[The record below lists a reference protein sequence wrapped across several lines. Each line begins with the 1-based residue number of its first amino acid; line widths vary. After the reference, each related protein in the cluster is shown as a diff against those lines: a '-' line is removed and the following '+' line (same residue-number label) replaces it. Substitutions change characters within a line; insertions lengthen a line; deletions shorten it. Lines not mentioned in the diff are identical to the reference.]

1 MRALLLVLLALAACS
16 EEKKGGGAPQGRRG
30 PMEFPV
36 EVQPVEIRDVEY
48 EIRADGTVD
57 VFERVQVTAR
67 VAGVVEKVA
76 FREGDTVKAGA
87 VLATIDPARYD
98 LAAKQAGAAVSRAKA
113 AFKDAEAGLARRT
126 KADSASPGL
135 IPAEEIASWETKVEQ
150 ARADVSEKEITAQRA
165 RLDRKDAYVRA
176 PVAGVV
182 QSRDAT
188 TGMYAQPGTLLATL
202 VQREPL
208 LVRFDVDETEASR
221 VTHGVTVRFTVE
233 GDGREHTAKVSHV
246 AEVADPKSRLV
257 RVTAEVTSE
266 GRDSLRAGG
275 FAQVVVPVGG
285 TVKAPVIPELAIRPS
300 ERGFLVFTVADGVAH
315 ERIVELGLRTP
326 DGKVEV
332 KKGLAAG
339 DQLVVRGA
347 EALREGAKVKIAGGA
362 PP

>member
-1 MRALLLVLLALAACS
+1 MRTVLIALVLVVAWGCS
-16 EEKKGGGAPQGRRG
+16 EEKKGGAPQGRRG
-30 PMEFPV
+30 AMEFPV

-98 LAAKQAGAAVSRAKA
+98 LAARQAGASVDRARSA
-113 AFKDAEAGLARRT
+113 LEDAEAGLARRT

-150 ARADVSEKEITAQRA
+150 AKADVSEKEITAQRA

-176 PVAGVV
+176 PVAGIV

-208 LVRFDVDETEASR
+208 LVRFDVDETEAAR
-221 VTHGVTVRFTVE
+221 VVSGAVVRFTVE
-233 GDGREHTAKVSHV
+233 GDGREWEAKVSHV

-257 RVTAEVTSE
+257 RVTAEVTSKE
-266 GRDSLRAGG
+266 RAALRAGG

-300 ERGFLVFTVADGVAH
+300 ERGFLVFTVVDGVAQ
-315 ERIVELGLRTP
+315 EKVVELGLRTP

-332 KKGLAAG
+332 KKGLGAG

-347 EALREGAKVKIAGGA
+347 EALREGAKVKVT
-362 PP
+362 P